1 MELVAIYL
9 GIMGALLAG
18 AISPGP
24 SFILVCRTAMV
35 QSRKAGLAAAFGM
48 GVGGAIFA
56 LLALLGLTA
65 LLIAVPA
72 LYLALKIGGGLYLL
86 YLAWRIWRGARETMT
101 VRIGPDIQ
109 VLSVTKAFW
118 LALGTQ
124 ISNPKT
130 AIVYG
135 SIFTAFLPASPPP
148 GFILALVPGVFF
160 VEFGWYA
167 IVAVFFSFK
176 KPREA
181 YLSAKF
187 IIDRAVALI
196 LGALG
201 GRLLFEGAIIQ
212 TGGVS
217 SGG

>member
-1 MELVAIYL
+1 MEFAAIYF
-9 GIMGALLAG
+9 GIMGTLLAG

-35 QSRKAGLAAAFGM
+35 HSRQAGLASAFGM

-72 LYLALKIGGGLYLL
+72 LYIALKIGGGLYLL

-101 VRIGPDIQ
+101 VRVDPDVQ
-109 VLSVTKAFW
+109 VLSSTKAFW
-118 LALGTQ
+118 LALKTQ

-135 SIFTAFLPASPPP
+135 SIFTAFLPAAPPV
-148 GFILALVPGVFF
+148 GLTLALVPGVFF

-167 IVAVFFSFK
+167 VVAVFFSLR
-176 KPREA
+176 KPREP

-187 IIDRAVALI
+187 IIDRIVALI
-196 LGALG
+196 LGILG
-201 GRLLFEGAIIQ
+201 GRLLYEGAINQ
-212 TGGVS
+212 S
-217 SGG
+217 